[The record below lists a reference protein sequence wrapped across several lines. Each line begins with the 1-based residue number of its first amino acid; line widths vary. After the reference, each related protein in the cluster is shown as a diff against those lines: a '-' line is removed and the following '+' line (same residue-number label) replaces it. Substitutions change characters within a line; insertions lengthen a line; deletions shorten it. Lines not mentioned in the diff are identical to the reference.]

1 MVNPADD
8 VELSA
13 SEEQM
18 QAWGFYG
25 IPRGAKRAVGSK
37 APSQAVG
44 EVRYVIGWMADQM
57 VRMGWRVLIDESED
71 WTLALPDGERVTS
84 NPEQDDADEPD
95 HPANASRKIL
105 GAVGWDDQ
113 STRLVTTNL
122 FVAGELWYIAEQ
134 KAGAETWSCVSMID
148 AKLKDRVKAAGLG
161 VRGLWPHPADSTSP
175 DAPLF
180 GVLGILDDML
190 WLTRLERSQSANRV
204 GMRGIVGVS
213 DELKIAGPNGGESE
227 NFYADFEA
235 ALTRPMDDPED
246 VGPVILRG
254 ATSLVKPEGD
264 GMAGLSWLIPEFPYD
279 ERIDERLAKAVQRL
293 AYGLPIPPELLLGMQ
308 AQSRATAFQVEEAG
322 YRAHVEPAAWIV
334 AQVPQDALAQVLPDV
349 GAIQIVPDPTAILAR
364 RVTTQNAFD
373 AFDRGAI
380 GEDYLREVLG
390 IPARAEPEATEAA
403 SEELPQDPAV
413 TMAFQLIEKA
423 PSLFSSVGLGEI
435 IRQIQEVLDG
445 NPEAAK
451 VELPSEDEPPAD
463 DAPDAAP
470 VEDDPATA
478 AADEAV
484 NAAVPMPPGEG
495 DDAPPATETRDDTR
509 LGEMLYRIDE
519 QLLAE
524 LVAASELAVVK
535 AQERIGA
542 AIRSSKDMRAQI
554 PADLSNDEV
563 AVQVGAD
570 ALGGLGID
578 ASKIVPAAIA
588 STLSW
593 WRKRLARAQAD
604 TAAVL
609 EQVGAPLEFSTN
621 SATDSERE
629 LAEIL
634 TAAVFTPNALTAGTL
649 RQVLMT
655 AGS

>member
-1 MVNPADD
+1 MVNPGDD

-95 HPANASRKIL
+95 HPANASRKLL
-105 GAVGWDDQ
+105 GAVSWDDQ

-122 FVAGELWYIAEQ
+122 FVAGELWYVAEQ
-134 KAGAETWSCVSMID
+134 KAGSEAWACVSMID
-148 AKLKDRVKAAGLG
+148 GKLKDRVKAAPLG
-161 VRGLWPHPADSTSP
+161 VRGIWPHPADSNSP

-213 DELKIAGPNGGESE
+213 DELKISSPNGGESE
-227 NFYADFEA
+227 DFYRDFEA

-254 ATSLVKPEGD
+254 ATALVKPEGG

-349 GAIQIVPDPTAILAR
+349 GTIQIVPDPTAILAR

-451 VELPSEDEPPAD
+451 VQLPDEETPPE

-484 NAAVPMPPGEG
+484 NAAVTLPPGEG
-495 DDAPPATETRDDTR
+495 DDAEPATADTPDDAR

-524 LVAASELAVVK
+524 LVTASELAVVK

-542 AIRSSKDMRAQI
+542 AIRSSKDMRAQV

-570 ALGGLGID
+570 VLPALGID
-578 ASKIVPAAIA
+578 TTKIIPGAIA

-609 EQVGAPLEFSTN
+609 EQVGTPLEFSTN
-621 SATDSERE
+621 SGSDSETE
-629 LAEIL
+629 LAEML
-634 TAAVFTPNALTAGTL
+634 TAAVFAPNALTANAL